1 MIEKDQK
8 KIMLEKLIEPMWI
21 YYCHIEGDTSTQ
33 HDALSIFYA
42 YIRAWESVG
51 LDVPNEQTIRVIMD
65 EAAAVF
71 EEAFFYKENDV
82 REYVVQKY
90 TERETESE
98 TGSDSN

>member
-1 MIEKDQK
+1 MTDQK

-21 YYCHIEGDTSTQ
+21 YYCHNEGDTSTQ

-42 YIRAWESVG
+42 YIRAWEAVG
-51 LDVPNEQTIRVIMD
+51 LDVPSEQAVRAIMD

-71 EEAFFYKENDV
+71 GEAFFYKENDV